1 MIFMYISLATILH
14 SDSINNLQQR
24 EDREKH
30 ETSLQNIASECYS
43 IVKERDQLLD
53 KSNKFQAQM
62 RRLRNHQ
69 FRCGKNADSR
79 SVDAAVNG
87 NVESLDMDD
96 LTKSIWAGALIN
108 NQSKPKQVSMESI
121 ARSLLLFVFHVLIIL
136 HYSYGNT
143 RQATKASD
151 RATKSQELYL
161 KKKREGSN
169 APTQIPKT
177 KIIRNWNLKED

>member
-1 MIFMYISLATILH
+1 MTELASYISFLSMIFMYISLATILH

-121 ARSLLLFVFHVLIIL
+121 ARSLSPICLSCLNHFALLLWQH
-136 HYSYGNT
+136 SSGNKSIRPCNQEPRTLPKKET
-143 RQATKASD
+143 RGIECSD
-151 RATKSQELYL
+151 SDT
-161 KKKREGSN
+161 
-169 APTQIPKT
+169 
-177 KIIRNWNLKED
+177 